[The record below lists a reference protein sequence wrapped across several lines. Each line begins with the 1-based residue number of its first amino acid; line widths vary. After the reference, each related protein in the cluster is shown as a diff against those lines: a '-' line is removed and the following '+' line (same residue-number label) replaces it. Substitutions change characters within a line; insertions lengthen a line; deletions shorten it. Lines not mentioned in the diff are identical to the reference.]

1 MEQLINNLK
10 KRLKAELPG
19 AEAQYKLA
27 PLNRKKPQPIGELA
41 TDYRKSA
48 VMILLCLDA
57 ELNWYIPLIER
68 MAYEGVHSAQIS
80 FPGGKH
86 EDYDVDLKQT
96 ALRECDEEIG
106 LNNIELLGELSD
118 LYIPVSKFLVKPFIG
133 LNLEPNPVF
142 KPQPREV
149 NRVLHLP
156 LNKLLEDKIIEWG
169 DVPAQN
175 GMRINVPYIG
185 LESKKIWGATAMILS
200 ELREVL
206 RTIS

>member
-10 KRLKAELPG
+10 NRLKAELPG

-27 PLNRKKPQPIGELA
+27 PLNREKPHEHNYLA
-41 TDYRKSA
+41 QDYRKSA
-48 VMILLCLDA
+48 VMILFCLDA
-57 ELNWYIPLIER
+57 NNQWYIPLIER

-86 EDYDVDLKQT
+86 EAHDVDLKHT

-106 LNNIELLGELSD
+106 LSNIELLGELSD

-133 LNLEPNPVF
+133 LNLDETPVF
-142 KPQPREV
+142 KPHPREV

-156 LNKLLEDKIIEWG
+156 LNKLLDENLIEWG
-169 DVPAQN
+169 DVPVQN

-200 ELREVL
+200 ELRELL